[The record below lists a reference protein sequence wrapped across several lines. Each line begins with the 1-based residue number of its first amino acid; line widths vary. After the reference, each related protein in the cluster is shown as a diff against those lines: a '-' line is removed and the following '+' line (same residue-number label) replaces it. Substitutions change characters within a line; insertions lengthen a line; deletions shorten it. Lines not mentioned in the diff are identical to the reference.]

1 MEQFDYIEDQKE
13 EVPYDKDDGLCAC
26 GKNIEDCP
34 EAYDHMT
41 HGY

>member
-1 MEQFDYIEDQKE
+1 MEQFDYIEDQNEKEKE
-13 EVPYDKDDGLCAC
+13 EDGLCTC

>member
-1 MEQFDYIEDQKE
+1 MEQLDYIEDQKE
-13 EVPYDKDDGLCAC
+13 EDGLCTC
-26 GKNIEDCP
+26 GKDIKDCP

>member
-1 MEQFDYIEDQKE
+1 MEQFDYIEDQNEKE
-13 EVPYDKDDGLCAC
+13 DDGLCAC